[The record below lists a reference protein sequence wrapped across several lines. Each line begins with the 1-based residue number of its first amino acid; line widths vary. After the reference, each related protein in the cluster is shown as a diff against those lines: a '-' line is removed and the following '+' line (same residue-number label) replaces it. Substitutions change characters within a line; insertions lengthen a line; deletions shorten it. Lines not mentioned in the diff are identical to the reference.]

1 MERGIT
7 MRKPAKSVIAS
18 DVRQFSQIRPAMEA
32 RIASCGAD
40 GPARARLMEWVSD
53 LAGRIEAGDLRLMT
67 TWALGRSIVRE
78 VENWE
83 SGYYVRSTPGGTG
96 CVVA

>member
-1 MERGIT
+1 
-7 MRKPAKSVIAS
+7 MRKPAKAVIAR
-18 DVRQFSQIRPAMEA
+18 DVQQFSQIRPTMEK
-32 RIASCGAD
+32 RIAESGAD
-40 GPARARLMEWVSD
+40 GQARERLMGWVAD
-53 LAGRIEAGDLRLMT
+53 LGQRIADGKLRLPT

-78 VENWE
+78 CENWE